1 MAGAGGLIESGDVR
15 LVITNTQTGGAETT
29 RIVDD
34 AEARGIPVIAFSET
48 LPEGQ
53 TYISWMQENV
63 EALAGAL
70 VQ

>member
-1 MAGAGGLIESGDVR
+1 MRV
-15 LVITNTQTGGAETT
+15 VIANTQTGGAETT
-29 RIVDD
+29 QIIDE

-53 TYISWMQENV
+53 TYLSWMQANI

-70 VQ
+70 RE